1 MSKAL
6 IFTCVFLLVFI
17 FQVDLAS
24 AQCAMCKA
32 TLEAN
37 SANSSKYGVGLN
49 TGILYLMT
57 IPYIAA
63 SVLGYLWYRNA
74 KLKKANSRF

>member
-1 MSKAL
+1 MNKVL
-6 IFTCVFLLVFI
+6 IFFLLILLVSL

-24 AQCAMCKA
+24 AQCAMCRA
-32 TLEAN
+32 TIEAN
-37 SANSSKYGVGLN
+37 AANSSKYGVGLN

-57 IPYIAA
+57 VPYVAA
-63 SVLGYLWYRNA
+63 SILGYLWYRNA